1 VGDGLQESRNR
12 AQDEVILKGEDVD
25 ITRLPMF
32 LHHDRDGHAYTNDNL
47 LVSKDPDT
55 GIYDWGVYRSMFRT
69 KNEKNFDMTCS
80 SHRQRLHAL
89 AARAKGQNLQ
99 VAVVIGGPLIDKIS
113 AMQGVTPDTDDF
125 EVLGGF
131 YGHPAKLVKCET
143 IDVLVPAN
151 AEIVLEGEIMA
162 MEGWVHDEG
171 PYGEFQPETRATL
184 STMISRATMPQE

>member
-1 VGDGLQESRNR
+1 
-12 AQDEVILKGEDVD
+12 
-25 ITRLPMF
+25 M
-32 LHHDRDGHAYTNDNL
+32 
-47 LVSKDPDT
+47 
-55 GIYDWGVYRSMFRT
+55 GIYDWGIYRSMFRG
-69 KNEKNFDMTCS
+69 KNEKSFDMTCS

-113 AMQGVTPDTDDF
+113 AMQGVAPDTDDF

-151 AEIVLEGEIMA
+151 AEIVLEGEVMA
-162 MEGWVHDEG
+162 TEGWILDEG
-171 PYGEFQPETRATL
+171 PYGEFTGMYGGGIKHNVRYKIHCMRIARGASTSTQRSAEAIPGTRT
-184 STMISRATMPQE
+184 I